1 MFNAVILVIAG
12 LTVGADEVATTGD
25 TALAE
30 YLVEASANHPGL
42 KAKHAAWLA
51 ALERVPQ
58 VTSLDDPKLTYG
70 HFVRSNNFT
79 HRVALSQHFP
89 WFGTLKGRGNV
100 AETAAETA
108 LSRLEGER
116 LEMYA
121 AVKEAY
127 FAYDHLGEQLGVTES
142 QVALLEY
149 MEEVVLS
156 KYSLGLA
163 GQNDLLRIQIEG
175 ERVRD
180 RQRHFQLLR
189 PSFSANLC
197 EALGRSTDT
206 NLPWPGE
213 HGLPTA
219 PPSEVEMLRLIRA
232 RNPAYLEMGHHV
244 AGRHEETALAKLG
257 AYPNFTAGLD
267 YTSVRNPRTFR
278 GFDEAGSATF
288 GHGNGEDNVML
299 SLSVNVPLFR
309 KRVKARIAEAEYRA
323 HSAVHAQAR
332 TGQSLESAAH
342 AALFS
347 VQHAEHRYHLFQGS
361 LLPKEQQAYENLQ
374 SAYASGDA
382 QARFLDVLDS
392 IQTLLEFELQLLDS
406 TRNWHQATARL
417 EALVG
422 GPWESVEGS
431 EAHH

>member
-1 MFNAVILVIAG
+1 MLSESERRES
-12 LTVGADEVATTGD
+12 GAAA
-25 TALAE
+25 ALA
-30 YLVEASANHPGL
+30 
-42 KAKHAAWLA
+42 
-51 ALERVPQ
+51 
-58 VTSLDDPKLTYG
+58 
-70 HFVRSNNFT
+70 
-79 HRVALSQHFP
+79 
-89 WFGTLKGRGNV
+89 
-100 AETAAETA
+100 
-108 LSRLEGER
+108 RLEAER
-116 LEMYA
+116 LAVYA
-121 AVKEAY
+121 AVKEAF
-127 FAYDHLGEQLGVTES
+127 FAYDHLGAQISVTES

-163 GQNDLLRIQIEG
+163 GQNDLLRIQIEA

-189 PSFSANLC
+189 PSLSANLS
-197 EALGRSTDT
+197 ETLGRSTDAI
-206 NLPWPGE
+206 LPWAGE
-213 HGLPTA
+213 HGLPVA
-219 PPSEVEMLRLIRA
+219 PPTEAEMLRLIRA

-257 AYPNFTAGLD
+257 AYPHFTAGLD
-267 YTSVRNPRTFR
+267 YTSVRNPRTF
-278 GFDEAGSATF
+278 GGLDDAGSATF

-299 SLSVNVPLFR
+299 SLSINVPLFR

-323 HSAVHAQAR
+323 NSAVHAQAR
-332 TGQSLESAAH
+332 TGLSLESTAH

-347 VQHAEHRYHLFQGS
+347 VQHAEHRYHLFHGS
-361 LLPKEQQAYENLQ
+361 LLPKAQQAYENLQ

-392 IQTLLEFELQLLDS
+392 IQTLLEFELQLLHS

-422 GPWESVEGS
+422 GAWEAEEGL
-431 EAHH
+431 EGHH